1 MAEAIAVVGVVASIG
16 QLVDFSGRILC
27 RLDEFQAAAGE
38 IPKSFRQISTELPLL
53 KSALED
59 LNEALDGGSF
69 TAESEDALVPVLSGC
84 RRQMGELDS
93 ILSKLVCDG
102 SESWQKKVKKTI
114 GSMRCDTTVENIRN
128 SLGSYIAIL
137 TFHCAVT
144 SSVPSLGM
152 FPGQPRRGNG

>member
-1 MAEAIAVVGVVASIG
+1 MAEPIAVVGVIASIG
-16 QLVDFSGRILC
+16 QLIDFSGRILC
-27 RLDEFQAAAGE
+27 RFEEFQAAAGE
-38 IPKSFRQISTELPLL
+38 IPKSFCQISIEIPLL

-59 LNEALDGGSF
+59 LNEALDRGSF
-69 TAESEDALVPVLSGC
+69 TAESEDALLPVLSGC

-102 SESWQKKVKKTI
+102 SESWQKRVKKVI
-114 GSMRCDTTVENIRN
+114 GSMRCETTVENIRN
-128 SLGSYIAIL
+128 SLGSYIAFL

-152 FPGQPRRGNG
+152 FLG